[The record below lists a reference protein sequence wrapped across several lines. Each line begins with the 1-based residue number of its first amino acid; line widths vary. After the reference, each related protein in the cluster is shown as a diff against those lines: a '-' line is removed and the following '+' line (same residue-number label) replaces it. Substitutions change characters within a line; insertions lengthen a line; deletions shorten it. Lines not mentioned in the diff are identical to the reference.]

1 MKPLTIDELKSLEI
15 GDWVW
20 ISRLNNKRASGYVT
34 DINFT
39 AKMFTCK
46 SVNRVSTTA
55 RIADYGTKWLA
66 YKNKEMAESKG
77 EIVELPCI
85 AMVEQGRVDGKFKPT
100 KEAQQFNGRYAV
112 VYFDKNKYSKP
123 LIDICWSKDGY
134 YKYKEAERRLAELK
148 GEYGE
153 VRYD

>member
-1 MKPLTIDELKSLEI
+1 MKPLTIEQLKSLEA

-39 AKMFTCK
+39 ERMFTCK

-66 YKNKEMAESKG
+66 YKNKEQAETKG
-77 EIVELPCI
+77 EIVELPCKTETLHIGDTVYYIQEYFNDATLQHERHIKRTTIDYI
-85 AMVEQGRVDGKFKPT
+85 AKDYIEVNHGVWLSINDFW
-100 KEAQQFNGRYAV
+100 
-112 VYFDKNKYSKP
+112 
-123 LIDICWSKDGY
+123 LIPE
-134 YKYKEAERRLAELK
+134 EAERRLAELK
-148 GEYGE
+148 GE
-153 VRYD
+153 V